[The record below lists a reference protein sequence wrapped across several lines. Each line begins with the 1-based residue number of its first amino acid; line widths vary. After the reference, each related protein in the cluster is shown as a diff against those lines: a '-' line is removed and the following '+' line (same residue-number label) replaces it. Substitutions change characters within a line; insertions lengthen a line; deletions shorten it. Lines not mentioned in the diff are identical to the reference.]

1 MREINFGDAL
11 NEAHHEEMEANEK
24 VIVLGEDV
32 ELAYV
37 FGVSKGLA
45 ERFGKDRVRDT
56 PISENIMTGMAV
68 GVAAAGYRPVC
79 HLLYGNFIY
88 TGFDSIANQAAKLKY
103 MTAGQVKLPIVY
115 MAVIG
120 GGRSAAAQHSDI
132 PYPALMNLGGIK
144 IVVPSNAR
152 SAKGLLKSAI
162 RDDNPV
168 FFLSA
173 AGGGKPEEV
182 PEDEDFLIPI
192 GQAELIKEG
201 HDITIIAIGAMTI
214 KATQAAQE
222 LSDQGIS
229 VEVID
234 LLSLMPID
242 EDTIISSVKKTKRVI
257 IVDESRDI
265 CSAASHIAAIISDKA
280 FEFLKAPIKRVT
292 VQDVAIPY
300 APFLEDIVI
309 PNIDDIKNEVIDLI
323 EGYGHNV

>member
-1 MREINFGDAL
+1 MVKKRMMPAINLAL
-11 NEAHHEEMEANEK
+11 YEEMK
-24 VIVLGEDV
+24 RDKCVILYGEDAGIS
-32 ELAYV
+32 LL
-37 FGVSKGLA
+37 GQTTGLQ
-45 ERFGKDRVRDT
+45 EEFGKDRVRDT

-222 LSDQGIS
+222 LADQGIS